1 MEIPLSIVST
11 IDQADKQRKSAPRG
25 HVKPIDKEWLHIH
38 PWVMVLKLLI
48 FTSLLAIGC
57 VGVLSGYVVG
67 AVLGTL
73 LLGAMFAHG
82 VELTHQFLH
91 GTGFRN
97 RTANRVAGFL
107 CALPMLVSHAH
118 YRALHLAHHRNLGT
132 PANKEFFNY
141 GAIKGKPFL
150 VVLAR
155 SFSLARYLVVAKN
168 IFRALVGTPAD
179 GAVSKQELRSI
190 RIDYLLMFVTIV
202 GVVVFT
208 AVTGSWLA
216 VWLWLIPMLLVGE
229 PIHFW
234 VELPEHFGCDL
245 STRNVMLNTRTI
257 RGSWLSF
264 WFTNGNN
271 FHVEHHLYPRVAIDK
286 LPRVH
291 AALRE
296 DLQFF
301 NRSYWSFLGT
311 VLSPEAVGSAQPA
324 VAAAPSVEVI
334 EVIEGRLEGGLES
347 RLASRLED
355 SAPLPRTPAS
365 APAGAVG
372 GHTRKPTRKSGLM
385 ALASRDSVSA
395 IGGS

>member
-1 MEIPLSIVST
+1 MTTST
-11 IDQADKQRKSAPRG
+11 SPQRAADQRRSAPRG
-25 HVKPIDKEWLHIH
+25 HAKRIDKELLQID
-38 PWVMVLKLLI
+38 PWVMGMKLVIFVL
-48 FTSLLAIGC
+48 LLAAGAAGI
-57 VGVLSGYVVG
+57 LSGYLVG

-97 RTANRVAGFL
+97 RTANRVAGLL

-132 PANKEFFNY
+132 PANFEFFNY
-141 GAIKGKPFL
+141 GAIKGKSFL

-155 SFSLARYLVVAKN
+155 SFSLGRYVGVGKN
-168 IFRALVGTPAD
+168 IFRALTGRAQD
-179 GAVSKQELRSI
+179 AAMGAQERRAI
-190 RIDYLLMFVTIV
+190 RIDYLAMFVVIA

-208 AVTGSWLA
+208 AVTASGLA
-216 VWLWLIPMLLVGE
+216 LRLWVIPLLLVGE
-229 PIHFW
+229 PVHFW

-245 STRNVMLNTRTI
+245 STRNVLLNTRTI

-291 AALRE
+291 ATLRQ

-301 NRSYWSFLGT
+301 NRSYWAFLGT
-311 VLSPEAVGSAQPA
+311 VLSPEAILPAPLA
-324 VAAAPSVEVI
+324 VAAAPVLEVEADQVVEVV
-334 EVIEGRLEGGLES
+334 EVVEAVEAVEVVEAVEAFTPRSATDSELVALARNAASSES
-347 RLASRLED
+347 N
-355 SAPLPRTPAS
+355 LPRT
-365 APAGAVG
+365 
-372 GHTRKPTRKSGLM
+372 R
-385 ALASRDSVSA
+385 ASRDSVQA
-395 IGGS
+395 IGSS

>member
-1 MEIPLSIVST
+1 MEIPLIIDSSL
-11 IDQADKQRKSAPRG
+11 DQAVKPRRSAPRG
-25 HVKPIDKEWLHIH
+25 HVKPIDKELLLIH
-38 PWVMVLKLLI
+38 PWVMVKKLLV
-48 FTSLLAIGC
+48 FLLLLAIGC
-57 VGVLSGYVVG
+57 AGILSDYVVG

-132 PANKEFFNY
+132 PANSEFFNY

-155 SFSLARYLVVAKN
+155 SFSPARFLVVARN
-168 IFRALVGTPAD
+168 IFRALVGKAAD
-179 GAVSKQELRSI
+179 GAVDKDDRRAI
-190 RIDYLLMFVTIV
+190 RIDYLLMFVAIV

-216 VWLWLIPMLLVGE
+216 VQLWLIPLVLVGE
-229 PIHFW
+229 SVHFW

-245 STRNVMLNTRTI
+245 STRNVMHNTRTI
-257 RGSWLSF
+257 QGSWLSF

-291 AALRE
+291 ATLRQE
-296 DLQFF
+296 LRFF
-301 NRSYWSFLGT
+301 DRSYWSFLRT
-311 VLSPEAVGSAQPA
+311 VLSPEAVVPGQVA

-334 EVIEGRLEGGLES
+334 EVGEGL
-347 RLASRLED
+347 
-355 SAPLPRTPAS
+355 APLPRMPA
-365 APAGAVG
+365 ATPAGAVCRTG
-372 GHTRKPTRKSGLM
+372 EPVRGSGLV
-385 ALASRDSVSA
+385 ALARSTAGGELKQPRARSSQMIIPS